1 MRGIN
6 KVVLVGHVGKKPE
19 LRKLENDISVASF
32 PLATSEMG
40 TQDGIRAEQTEWHN
54 VVMWRGL
61 AECAAK
67 YLDKGRLIYLEGKIR
82 TRIFEDK
89 AGIKK
94 QTTEILAESFTIL
107 GRKNDFDV
115 VEEFAVGNLSIQPQS

>member
-40 TQDGIRAEQTEWHN
+40 TQNGVRAEQTEWHN

-89 AGIKK
+89 TGVKK

-107 GRKNDFDV
+107 GRKNDFDAT
-115 VEEFAVGNLSIQPQS
+115 EELIAGSLNMQPQS

>member
-1 MRGIN
+1 MDMRGIN

-40 TQDGIRAEQTEWHN
+40 NQNGIRAEQTEWHN

-82 TRIFEDK
+82 TRVFEDK
-89 AGIKK
+89 TGTKK

-115 VEEFAVGNLSIQPQS
+115 AEELAAGHLSI